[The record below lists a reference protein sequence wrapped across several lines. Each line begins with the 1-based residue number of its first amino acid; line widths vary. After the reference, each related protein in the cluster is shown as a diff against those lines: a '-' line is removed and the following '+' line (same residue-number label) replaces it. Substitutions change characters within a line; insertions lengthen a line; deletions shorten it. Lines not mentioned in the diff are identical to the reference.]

1 MRRILQRG
9 AALLL
14 LGMRKYNSMQVPGP
28 RTRLLIWSLCS
39 ILALYAIF
47 AYWQAQGRRNYYPD
61 EATYTYVGWSWG
73 QGFWPYRDSWDHK
86 GPMVY
91 ATTMVRTALAGTEP
105 EMLGGQEIAFGIANA
120 LVLAGIAY
128 CLWGG
133 ASPALAFVLY
143 ILLWTLRAPESGLQV
158 STPSSLIALFTTASI
173 LAAFA
178 ITRST
183 RFGISALLAVL
194 IGLFGGLALSTKPTA
209 AAGIIVGLGLVWSS
223 QSWQRMRD
231 RVVLTGGVA
240 LGVGIPIV
248 LFGLAFYYA
257 HALDALV
264 DCYIL
269 FNPLRARLELQDIGI
284 LNLIHRERETL
295 VTAGVI
301 RLTIAELAVA
311 ALAPIRQRLPLAR
324 GSLIA
329 HRYELVVPAWLIL
342 ELLLHLS
349 NGAFIYQV
357 QTVLPALALGA
368 TWLLVAASR
377 QAFLPGRG
385 WSILVGLA
393 IFFPLVHAVSS
404 IHPSTNALFRR
415 DPAWNR
421 MVQDVI
427 ATTDPGDTILTIG
440 WESSRVLDEVQRR
453 NASRYFYPVPLYQRD
468 YASDQRWDEV
478 LGEISSKTAPK
489 IILLDVTDLPQP
501 ASGGRTV
508 EWALSRFDRADL
520 QVWPAI
526 EDDTRYAER
535 ERFKEFIAS
544 HYHLD
549 YCIPKDCLL
558 RRSP

>member
-1 MRRILQRG
+1 
-9 AALLL
+9 
-14 LGMRKYNSMQVPGP
+14 
-28 RTRLLIWSLCS
+28 LIWSLCS

-86 GPMVY
+86 GPLVY

-133 ASPALAFVLY
+133 VSPALALVLY
-143 ILLWTLRAPESGLQV
+143 ILLWTLRAPESGLLV

-178 ITRST
+178 ITRSAH
-183 RFGISALLAVL
+183 FGISALLAVL

-209 AAGIIVGLGLVWSS
+209 VAGIVVGLGLVWSGHA
-223 QSWQRMRD
+223 WQRRRD
-231 RVVLTGGVA
+231 RLVLTCCAA
-240 LGVGIPIV
+240 LGVGIPIF

-284 LNLIHRERETL
+284 PNLIRRERDTL
-295 VTAGVI
+295 ITAGLL
-301 RLTIAELAVA
+301 RLSIAEIAVA
-311 ALAPIRQRLPLAR
+311 VLAPIRSRLPLAR
-324 GSLIA
+324 GRLIA
-329 HRYELVVPAWLIL
+329 HRYELVVPGWLIL
-342 ELLLHLS
+342 ELLLHLT

-357 QTVLPALALGA
+357 QTILPALALGG

-385 WSILVGLA
+385 WSLIVGFA

-404 IHPSTNALFRR
+404 IHPSTDVIFRR

-421 MVQDVI
+421 MVQDVS
-427 ATTDPGDTILTIG
+427 ATTDPGDTLLAIG
-440 WESSRVLDEVQRR
+440 WDGPRVLDEVQRR

-468 YASDQRWDEV
+468 YASNQRWDEI
-478 LGEISSKTAPK
+478 LGEISGKTAPK

-535 ERFKEFIAS
+535 ERFKAFIAS

-549 YCIPKDCLL
+549 SCIADYCLL
-558 RRSP
+558 RRPR